1 MSAIVMAVAD
11 SVYCIYQSQSVPPG
25 LHLAAVGA
33 VCGVKSLIGRR
44 FD

>member
-1 MSAIVMAVAD
+1 MTVED
-11 SVYCIYQSQSVPPG
+11 SVLSSTYQTQGEPPG

-33 VCGVKSLIGRR
+33 VCGVKSLIGLR